1 MHEIFSIFKNSYI
14 YLSMPYS
21 SFFKLFSDFLLKNR
35 AILVC
40 FSLIFWVSAFL
51 INSLFSCK
59 NPHSAALAMVN
70 GWKIPDNS
78 GHPNYLFCVPSLVI
92 LWGFMILPIIFPHC
106 HYSLYYYYMGLVTTM
121 KKMHCTT
128 SNHVKCTTIFAFPMS
143 YSQNWTKSHLR
154 FLKFHRF
161 KNHIVW
167 GKL

>member
-1 MHEIFSIFKNSYI
+1 MRRLAV
-14 YLSMPYS
+14 YLLTFLKIWLWNQVGMLDTSLS
-21 SFFKLFSDFLLKNR
+21 SS
-35 AILVC
+35 
-40 FSLIFWVSAFL
+40 
-51 INSLFSCK
+51 
-59 NPHSAALAMVN
+59 PTLAMVN

-106 HYSLYYYYMGLVTTM
+106 HYSLYYYMGLVTTM

-167 GKL
+167 GKF